1 LSFDKCS
8 QRRIN
13 ESGVFMTVVA
23 LSMFFRFK
31 VIATKTKT
39 EAKASRIIQFGRS
52 THYADTTW
60 KDEPIKRRSKP
71 NQRQCRYSS
80 ALWFIFFNN
89 DNNLIRLILEKNWK
103 QDFRMKKRT
112 TLIETNVRIRIC
124 ETSFIF
130 TDEPFFCSTRI
141 SKSNYVAKD

>member
-1 LSFDKCS
+1 VCLWPSSLFQC
-8 QRRIN
+8 
-13 ESGVFMTVVA
+13 
-23 LSMFFRFK
+23 FFRFK

-39 EAKASRIIQFGRS
+39 ETKASRIIQFGRS

-60 KDEPIKRRSKP
+60 KDEPIERRSKP

-103 QDFRMKKRT
+103 QDFQMKKRT
-112 TLIETNVRIRIC
+112 TLIETNVRIQIS

-130 TDEPFFCSTRI
+130 TDEPLFFCSTRI